1 MQHLAG
7 VAQHNSVLCK
17 KCGDP
22 FLAADAADSKGH
34 VNEKVKLGHSH
45 QLCARTL
52 WSAAMVFRDEQLPV
66 MDA

>member
-22 FLAADAADSKGH
+22 FLAADAADSEGH
-34 VNEKVKLGHSH
+34 CEREGQAWPFTVT
-45 QLCARTL
+45 LCTDSL
-52 WSAAMVFRDEQLPV
+52 ECSNGV
-66 MDA
+66 